1 MTVAELIAELQSF
14 NDDMEVKFAYP
25 SGDYWHTTVCD
36 VITSV
41 DIAGVEYSEY
51 HRKDKLL
58 DVDEVE
64 IGLDEDREIHQIV
77 AIM

>member
-1 MTVAELIAELQSF
+1 MTVSELINELSLF

-25 SGDYWHTTVCD
+25 SNDYWNTTLCD
-36 VITSV
+36 VISNV
-41 DIAGVEYSEY
+41 DIAGVEYSQY

-64 IGLDEDREIHQIV
+64 IGLDEDREIQQIV